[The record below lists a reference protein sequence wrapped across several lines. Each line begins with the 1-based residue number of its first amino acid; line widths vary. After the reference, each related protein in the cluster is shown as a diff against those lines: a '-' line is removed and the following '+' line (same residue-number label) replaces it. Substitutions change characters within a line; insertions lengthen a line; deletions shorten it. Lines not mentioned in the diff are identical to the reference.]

1 MFMDVC
7 LPFQIGDNGDM
18 KPQNSMIVPPFSSA
32 AAQTN
37 IDSLGKMYLNPKLRT
52 AVESFLKYHSSFK
65 NTFK

>member
-7 LPFQIGDNGDM
+7 LSFQIGDNDDM
-18 KPQNSMIVPPFSSA
+18 ESQNYMNVPPVSSA
-32 AAQTN
+32 AAETN